1 MAFDREQFLL
11 IRENQK
17 NIKRVNVLTV
27 EETKRVLSVASE
39 YDVYETGG
47 FLRKVIPS
55 ITARYGAVQQSLAL
69 KHFLDIQELNKLEN
83 PITPIAPK
91 IDEVAKTAGIID
103 YAMSLKYNKGFES
116 MVTTL
121 QNEITRATSSYNRDT
136 ISYNSALDET
146 VVSVQRVAEAGA
158 CSFCAMMAL
167 DSYSYSTEKK
177 GLPSSESFAVDYHN
191 LCHCSIETIYK
202 GQELIKPDYYDKM
215 QEEYTT
221 AEKTLYEESLAK
233 QAELGYATR
242 KDFLKENPEYSTT
255 SRNIARVFREQTDRA

>member
-1 MAFDREQFLL
+1 MSFESERFLL
-11 IRENQK
+11 IRENQN
-17 NIKRVNVLTV
+17 NIKRVNVLTK
-27 EETKRVLSVASE
+27 EETKRVLSVASQ
-39 YDVYETGG
+39 YDVYDTGG

-55 ITARYGAVQQSLAL
+55 ITERYGAVQQSLAL
-69 KHFLDIQELNKLEN
+69 QHFLNIQDLNNIEN
-83 PITPIAPK
+83 IVKPIAPK
-91 IDEVAKTAGIID
+91 LDAVAKTAGIID
-103 YAMSLKYNKGFES
+103 YAMSLKYNIGFEA
-116 MVTTL
+116 ML
-121 QNEITRATSSYNRDT
+121 KNLENEVTRATSSYNRDT
-136 ISYNSALDET
+136 ITYNSALDDT

-191 LCHCSIETIYK
+191 LCHCSIETIYE

-215 QEEYTT
+215 QEQYTT

-233 QAELGYATR
+233 QAELGYESR